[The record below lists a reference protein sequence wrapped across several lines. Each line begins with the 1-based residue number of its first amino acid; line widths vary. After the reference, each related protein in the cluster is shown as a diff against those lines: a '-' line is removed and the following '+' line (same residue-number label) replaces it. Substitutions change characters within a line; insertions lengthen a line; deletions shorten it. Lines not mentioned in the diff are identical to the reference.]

1 MTKQGV
7 LRSCALPLLCLAAA
21 AALPAFAP
29 VYYVQF
35 ASKALLMGLLAMAL
49 NLVVGHG
56 GLVSLCHAAFFG
68 LAGYVLALAAP
79 RYEAVSLWW
88 TLPLAVAASAA
99 LALVI
104 GALALRTRG
113 VAFIMVTLAFGEML
127 FFLFHDGA
135 FAGGSDGAFI
145 DARPSVRLGDFVLLD
160 LDNATTFYLVVLA
173 VVAAALSF
181 LAMLL
186 RAPFGRALMAA
197 RDNERRA
204 RALGFAVFRLRLIA
218 FTISGA
224 LAGVAGYFAAAQFGF
239 VAPQMLGWHL
249 SATVLVM
256 VLIGGTGSVAGPL
269 VGALALLGL
278 EEVLKGALESWKL
291 VEGIIVIALV
301 LLLPGGVRQLW
312 PMLIA
317 ARENDG
323 GSAASPSVIARSEA
337 TKQPPP
343 PNPPPLTGEGK
354 GGGSGLL
361 RGACHRAALCAD
373 PLARNDG
380 RMSAPRND
388 DGMSGAAPR
397 PGHAGDVVLRAE
409 NLHRRFGGLAAVS
422 DVTLALRAGEIHA
435 LIGPNGAGK
444 STLVNL
450 LSGELAPDAGRIGL
464 GDADVTQLPPA
475 RRALLGLG
483 RAYQTTTIFPRFTA
497 RENVR
502 LAAQAHAASPLRMA
516 GGAEADAAVMRAT
529 EEALRRVGLL
539 DRADE
544 VAMALSHGAQRQLE
558 IAMVLA
564 GRPRVLLL
572 DEPLA
577 GMGTAEA
584 QAMVALIAAL
594 KADCA
599 VLVIEHD
606 MAAVFALADRLT
618 VMAGGRVIASGAP
631 SEVRADPAVQRAY
644 LGDDAED
651 ASYPAISSP
660 GAA

>member
-1 MTKQGV
+1 MTKKPIN
-7 LRSCALPLLCLAAA
+7 ALWPWTLLLGLVAA
-21 AALPAFAP
+21 AALSALAP

-35 ASKALLMGLLAMAL
+35 AGKALLMGLLAMAL

-79 RYEAVSLWW
+79 RYEAASLWW

-99 LALVI
+99 LALVV

-127 FFLFHDGA
+127 FYLVHDGE

-145 DARPSVRLGDFVLLD
+145 DARPSARLGDLVLLD
-160 LDNATTFYLVVLA
+160 LENATTFYLVVLA
-173 VVAAALSF
+173 VVAAALAF
-181 LAMLL
+181 LVMLL

-204 RALGFAVFRLRLIA
+204 RALGFAVFRVRLMA

-224 LAGVAGYFAAAQFGF
+224 LAGLAGYFAAAQFGF

-269 VGALALLGL
+269 VGALVLLGL
-278 EEVLKGALESWKL
+278 EEALKGALESWKL
-291 VEGIIVIALV
+291 VEGALVIALV
-301 LLLPGGVRQLW
+301 LLLPGGVRSLMPILVPGAMQRVTVHRR
-312 PMLIA
+312 PGTA
-317 ARENDG
+317 TEAVQDRVHNG
-323 GSAASPSVIARSEA
+323 PGSAAHHKS
-337 TKQPPP
+337 
-343 PNPPPLTGEGK
+343 
-354 GGGSGLL
+354 
-361 RGACHRAALCAD
+361 
-373 PLARNDG
+373 
-380 RMSAPRND
+380 
-388 DGMSGAAPR
+388 AAPR
-397 PGHAGDVVLRAE
+397 PGHAGDVALRAE
-409 NLHRRFGGLAAVS
+409 NLHRRFGGVAAVS
-422 DVTLALRAGEIHA
+422 DVGLALRTGEIHA

-444 STLVNL
+444 STLVSL
-450 LSGELAPDAGRIGL
+450 LSGELAPDAGRVML
-464 GDADVTQLPPA
+464 GGVNVTKRAPERRA
-475 RRALLGLG
+475 RRGLG
-483 RAYQTTTIFPRFTA
+483 RSYQKTTIFPRFTA

-502 LAAQAHAASPLRMA
+502 LAVQAHAASPLRVI
-516 GGAEADAAVMRAT
+516 GRADADGAAMRAADD
-529 EEALRRVGLL
+529 ALRRAGLL
-539 DRADE
+539 DRAGVTAAE
-544 VAMALSHGAQRQLE
+544 LSHGEQRQLE

-564 GRPRVLLL
+564 TRPRVILL

-577 GMGTAEA
+577 GMGAAEA
-584 QAMVALIAAL
+584 QRMVALIAAL
-594 KADCA
+594 RPGCA
-599 VLVIEHD
+599 VLMVEHD

-631 SEVRADPAVQRAY
+631 DEVRADPAVRRAY
-644 LGDDAED
+644 LGDDEAD
-651 ASYPAISSP
+651 ALYPAISSP